1 MTQPSADTSIEF
13 AELIYSIIDTWRSRD
28 PAARDMPNEVRRQ
41 INLAVREDN
50 RRQSVEYQRTR
61 TNIEAAV
68 RDHQHNMLV
77 GYRPRVAESYDTWFT
92 RQQQL
97 GKQRLA
103 IEQAINAEPRL
114 TTEDRGQAV
123 VALSVAHHAP
133 STPALPVFTPH
144 PPTGLQALR
153 ARVQAKLAQLRAGLV
168 SDKERRRVETWEQV
182 HRERREQ
189 AQRLAGPEAA
199 SVLDASRALGLYDDG
214 VWLSRD
220 THTHQQ
226 TQLGDLE
233 TTVQQLR
240 ADKDQLAQT
249 VTELTARIDELTQST
264 TEQAASD
271 QAVSVIP
278 IVGVAEAENV
288 PTASKPAATQPQAQP
303 SESDEITAALI
314 GVAHPNVATPQPNQA
329 GPTPAAAEG
338 HDVAAA
344 PSVGDDIDI

>member
-1 MTQPSADTSIEF
+1 
-13 AELIYSIIDTWRSRD
+13 
-28 PAARDMPNEVRRQ
+28 MPDDVRRQ

-50 RRQSVEYQRTR
+50 RRKAVEYQSARTK
-61 TNIEAAV
+61 IEAAV

-77 GYRPRVAESYDTWFT
+77 GYRPRCAETHDTWFT

-123 VALSVAHHAP
+123 AALSVAHHAP

-153 ARVQAKLAQLRAGLV
+153 ARVQAKLAQWRAGQL
-168 SDKERRRVETWEQV
+168 SDKQRRMAEAWEQV

-199 SVLDASRALGLYDDG
+199 ETLDLSRALGLHDHG

-220 THTHQQ
+220 THTQQ
-226 TQLGDLE
+226 QAQIGELE
-233 TTVQQLR
+233 ATVQTLR
-240 ADKDQLAQT
+240 TEKDQLAQT
-249 VTELTARIDELTQST
+249 VAELTARLDQLVRPTANQAPSEQQQKPPERQQPSTDQVKPDPAAPENPVVGETETLSTDSALPADETPAETAESDKATADLIG
-264 TEQAASD
+264 AAHPNFVTP
-271 QAVSVIP
+271 QP
-278 IVGVAEAENV
+278 K
-288 PTASKPAATQPQAQP
+288 PTASTQT
-303 SESDEITAALI
+303 TAEHQH
-314 GVAHPNVATPQPNQA
+314 VVS
-329 GPTPAAAEG
+329 
-338 HDVAAA
+338 A
-344 PSVGDDIDI
+344 PSAGDGLDI